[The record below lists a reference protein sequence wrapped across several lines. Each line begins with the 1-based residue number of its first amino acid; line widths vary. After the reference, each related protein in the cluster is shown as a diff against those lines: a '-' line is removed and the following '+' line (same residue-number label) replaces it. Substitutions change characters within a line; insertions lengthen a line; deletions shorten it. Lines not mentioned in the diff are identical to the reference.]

1 MFLWRFVKIKLSGI
15 DRDIFLNFK
24 DNLKQRRISNN
35 LTQLELANL
44 INVSVETI
52 KKYEQGKN
60 EPSFDILEK

>member
-1 MFLWRFVKIKLSGI
+1 M
-15 DRDIFLNFK
+15 NFK

-52 KKYEQGKN
+52 KKYKQGKS